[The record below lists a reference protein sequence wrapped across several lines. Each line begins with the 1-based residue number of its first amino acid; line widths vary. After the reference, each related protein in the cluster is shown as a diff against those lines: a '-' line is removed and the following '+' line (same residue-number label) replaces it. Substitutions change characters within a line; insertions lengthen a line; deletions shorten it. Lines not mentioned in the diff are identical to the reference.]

1 MCKYI
6 KAVVIENNKI
16 ILDKEISE
24 AEVNFWLD
32 ENCKI
37 IIEGREISNICY

>member
-16 ILDKEISE
+16 NMALNDQPFIEYKNGEIL
-24 AEVNFWLD
+24 N
-32 ENCKI
+32 
-37 IIEGREISNICY
+37 

>member
-16 ILDKEISE
+16 NMALNDKP
-24 AEVNFWLD
+24 F
-32 ENCKI
+32 
-37 IIEGREISNICY
+37 IEYKNTGNY